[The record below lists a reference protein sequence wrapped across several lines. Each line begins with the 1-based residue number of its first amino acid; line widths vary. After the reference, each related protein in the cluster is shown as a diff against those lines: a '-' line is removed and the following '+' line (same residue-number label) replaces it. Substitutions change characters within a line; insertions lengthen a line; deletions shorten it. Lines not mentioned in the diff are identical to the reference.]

1 MKYFSSLFFLV
12 SLSIYFSCQT
22 NPIQNTEIKKFTPT
36 KINDSIAIDIKK
48 TFEQYYHDYKY
59 DSTQIM
65 DILFDLGKNL
75 NQDNKNDAL
84 ILAEIEH
91 TKGKVQYT
99 EGACDQAIIY
109 YKKVIEI
116 RKKHLDEFHDDII
129 RGYHNI
135 SLCYDLLNE
144 KYNALEYSIK
154 ASKNLEKTQ
163 SKLKASV
170 YHQLSRVYTNVQD
183 LDNAKVYL
191 EDAIAI
197 YAKEIE
203 KSEGKQK
210 RNWEK
215 SWGFACNDMSI
226 LLYNRLKDT
235 KDSPTYLN
243 NALSVFSQLSNRNSN
258 FEHLANTYHSAGIYY
273 AALGD
278 LNTSLHYYNRSLTI
292 NKSLKRRGKYIG
304 KNLDNIGV
312 IYKRKNQLQQAKKT
326 AHQALTY
333 FNPKKDQS
341 NIASIYDNLGDVFK
355 KEDNLDSALI
365 CYNIAIKNIVAG
377 YDFNKKNPTSNLIID
392 ANTITDKNG
401 LFITLSSKADA
412 LRQYFSKTKNKK
424 WLQASFDTYL
434 QVDSLADLMRLEF
447 SSDAS
452 KESLVARTKPVYEKA
467 IDLCLE
473 MKSVFDDEIYNSHA
487 FDFAEK
493 SKSIIL
499 LEAVRKA
506 KAKLIVDEQLIE
518 KEKAL
523 NLKQNFYE
531 KEYALALI
539 REDAKTQPLL
549 DSLSKYRTKYN
560 EILQVIAQSNPT
572 YLSLKKNTQ
581 TIDWREV
588 QKNLLIDDQSFIEY
602 FKGDSAIYAF
612 VINKNSFNSVKINLD
627 TPIDSLVNQLN
638 RGILQKQTK
647 GYAIA
652 AVSLY
657 DKIFQPIRAACGTST
672 HLIIAPDGIL
682 SHIPFEALLTQEVA
696 EEEKDY
702 FKDYPYLIN
711 DFVISYNYSASL
723 WNEMQQKKVTPN
735 EQKLFAGFAP
745 SFPRN
750 TNIEIDISNT
760 RSANFGEL
768 KWNIEE
774 VNSIQNKMEGDIY
787 VAKKATIENFRKYAP
802 QYRILHLSTHGKA
815 NDKAG
820 DFSCL
825 VFNGKNG
832 KGFEYLYT
840 KDLYALQ
847 LNAELVVLSA
857 CETNIGELK
866 EGEGIISLARGFSYA
881 GASSIITTL
890 WVVDDEISKK
900 MMEDFYAQILNH
912 KNKAAALH
920 QVKKDYFQNTTVH
933 REAHPY
939 YWASFIPI
947 GDMQSIALEHL

>member
-1 MKYFSSLFFLV
+1 MKYFSSLLFLV
-12 SLSIYFSCQT
+12 SFFFYFSCQT
-22 NPIQNTEIKKFTPT
+22 NPIQNTATENFTP
-36 KINDSIAIDIKK
+36 KGIEDSISIYVNT
-48 TFEQYYHDYKY
+48 TFDQYYYEYKY
-59 DSTQIM
+59 DSTQVM
-65 DILFDLGKNL
+65 DILIDYEKNTT
-75 NQDNKNDAL
+75 NAL
-84 ILAEIEH
+84 ALANIEH

-99 EGACDQAIIY
+99 EQAYDQAIIY
-109 YKKVIEI
+109 YKKSLEI
-116 RKKHLDEFHDDII
+116 RKKHLDEFHEDII

-135 SLCYDLLNE
+135 SLCYDLLHEN
-144 KYNALEYSIK
+144 YNALEYSTK
-154 ASKNLEKTQ
+154 AAKNLEETP

-170 YHQLSRVYTNVQD
+170 YHQLSRTYKKVQD
-183 LDNAKVYL
+183 LDNAKIYL

-197 YAKEIE
+197 YAMEKE
-203 KSEGKQK
+203 KSTGKEK
-210 RNWEK
+210 RSWEK
-215 SWGFACNDMSI
+215 SWGIACHDMAT

-235 KDSPTYLN
+235 PESPVYLN
-243 NALSVFSQLSNRNSN
+243 NVLSVFSQLSKDNSYSG
-258 FEHLANTYHSAGIYY
+258 HLANGYHNAGIYY
-273 AALGD
+273 DELGD
-278 LNTSLHYYNRSLTI
+278 LNTSLHYYNRSLDL
-292 NKSLKRRGKYIG
+292 NKSLKSRSSFIG
-304 KNLDNIGV
+304 TNLVNMGI
-312 IYKRKNQLQQAKKT
+312 IYKRKNQLKEAKKT
-326 AHQALTY
+326 AYQALTY
-333 FNPKKDQS
+333 FNPKKDQL
-341 NIASIYDNLGDVFK
+341 NIASIYDNLGDIFK
-355 KEDNLDSALI
+355 KDGDLDSALT

-377 YDFNKKNPTSNLIID
+377 YDFDKNNPTSNLIID

-412 LRQYFSKTKNKK
+412 LRQYFSQTKNKK

-434 QVDSLADLMRLEF
+434 KVDSLADLMRLEF

-467 IDLCLE
+467 INLCLK
-473 MKSVFDDEIYNSHA
+473 MKEVYNDGVYNSHA
-487 FDFAEK
+487 FNFAEK

-518 KEKAL
+518 QEKAL

-539 REDAKTQPLL
+539 RADAKTQPLL

-572 YLSLKKNTQ
+572 YLSLKKNTN
-581 TIDWREV
+581 TIDWTEV
-588 QKNLLIDDQSFIEY
+588 QKNLLNDDQSFIEY
-602 FKGDSAIYAF
+602 FNGDSAIYAF
-612 VINKNSFNSVKINLD
+612 VINKNSFQSFKINLD

-638 RGILQKQTK
+638 RGILKRQTK
-647 GYAIA
+647 GYATA
-652 AVSLY
+652 AANLY
-657 DKIFQPIRAACGTST
+657 AKIFEPIRAACGTSK

-682 SHIPFEALLTQEVA
+682 SHIPFEALLTQKVAA
-696 EEEKDY
+696 EEEQY

-711 DFVISYNYSASL
+711 DFIISYNYSASL
-723 WNEMQQKKVTPN
+723 WNEMKQKEIAPN

-745 SFPRN
+745 AFPKN
-750 TNIEIDISNT
+750 TNINLEISNDF
-760 RSANFGEL
+760 SVNFGEL

-774 VNSIQNKMEGDIY
+774 VNAIQNKMEGDIF
-787 VAKKATIENFRKYAP
+787 ATQKATVENFRKYAP

-832 KGFEYLYT
+832 KGFEYFYT

-881 GASSIITTL
+881 GAASIITTL

-900 MMEDFYAQILNH
+900 LMVDFYAAILNH
-912 KNKAAALH
+912 KNKAEALH
-920 QVKKDYFQNTTVH
+920 QVKKSYFQKQKLN
-933 REAHPY
+933 RKAHPY

-947 GDMQSIALEHL
+947 GDMRAIALEVL

>member
-1 MKYFSSLFFLV
+1 MKFFSSLLFLI
-12 SLSIYFSCQT
+12 SFSFYFSCQT
-22 NPIQNTEIKKFTPT
+22 NPIQNTEIENLIPKE
-36 KINDSIAIDIKK
+36 INDSIAVNVKT
-48 TFEQYYHDYKY
+48 TFEQYYYDYKY
-59 DSTQIM
+59 DSTQVM
-65 DILFDLGKNL
+65 DILVDFGKNL
-75 NQDNKNDAL
+75 THNNITNAL
-84 ILAEIEH
+84 TLADIEH

-99 EGACDQAIIY
+99 EQAYEQAIIY
-109 YKKVIEI
+109 YKRAIEI

-135 SLCYDLLNE
+135 SLCYDLLKEN
-144 KYNALEYSIK
+144 YNALEHSLK
-154 ASKNLEKTQ
+154 AAKNLETTP

-170 YHQLSRVYTNVQD
+170 YHQLSRAYTNIQD
-183 LDNAKVYL
+183 LDNAKIYL

-197 YAKEIE
+197 YAMEIK
-203 KSEGKQK
+203 KSEGKEK
-210 RNWEK
+210 RSWEK
-215 SWGFACNDMSI
+215 SWGIASYDMST
-226 LLYNRLKDT
+226 LLYDGLNDT
-235 KDSPTYLN
+235 KGQAIYLN

-258 FEHLANTYHSAGIYY
+258 FEHLANAYHSAGLYY
-273 AALGD
+273 VGLND
-278 LNTSLHYYNRSLTI
+278 LNTSLHYYNRSLDI
-292 NKSLKRRGKYIG
+292 NKSLETRSNFIG
-304 KNLDNIGV
+304 MNLDNMGI
-312 IYKRKNQLQQAKKT
+312 IYKRKNQLKKAK
-326 AHQALTY
+326 ASAYEALTY
-333 FNPKKDQS
+333 FDPKKDRP

-355 KEDNLDSALI
+355 KEGNLDSALI
-365 CYNIAIKNIVAG
+365 CYNIAIQNIVAG
-377 YDFNKKNPTSNLIID
+377 YELNKNNLTSNLIID

-412 LRQYFSKTKNKK
+412 LRQYFSETKNKK
-424 WLQASFDTYL
+424 WLQVSFATYL

-473 MKSVFDDEIYNSHA
+473 MKNVFDDDIYNSHA

-506 KAKLIVDEQLIE
+506 KAKLIVNEQLIE

-539 REDAKTQPLL
+539 REDSKTQPLL

-560 EILQVIAQSNPT
+560 EILQVIAQSNPI
-572 YLSLKKNTQ
+572 YLSLKKNTR
-581 TIDWREV
+581 TIDWTEV
-588 QKNLLIDDQSFIEY
+588 QKNLLNDNQSFIEY

-612 VINKNSFNSVKINLD
+612 VINKKSFNSVKINLD
-627 TPIDSLVNQLN
+627 APVDSLVNQLN

-647 GYAIA
+647 GYATA
-652 AVSLY
+652 AVNLY
-657 DKIFQPIRAACGTST
+657 DKIFKPIRAACGTST
-672 HLIIAPDGIL
+672 HLIISPDGIL
-682 SHIPFEALLTQEVA
+682 SHIPFEALLTQKVA
-696 EEEKDY
+696 KEEEQY

-723 WNEMQQKKVTPN
+723 WNEMKQKEITSN

-745 SFPRN
+745 AFPKN
-750 TNIEIDISNT
+750 TNIDLEISNDF
-760 RSANFGEL
+760 SVNFGEL
-768 KWNIEE
+768 EWNIEE
-774 VNSIQNKMEGDIY
+774 VNSIQEKIEGDIY
-787 VAKKATIENFRKYAP
+787 AGKEATVENFRKYAP
-802 QYRILHLSTHGKA
+802 QSRILHLSTHGKA

-832 KGFEYLYT
+832 KGFEYFYT

-900 MMEDFYAQILNH
+900 MMVDFYAQILNN
-912 KNKAAALH
+912 KNKAEALH
-920 QVKKDYFQNTTVH
+920 QVKKDYFQEQQLN
-933 REAHPY
+933 RKAHPY

-947 GDMQSIALEHL
+947 GDMRTITLEVL

>member
-1 MKYFSSLFFLV
+1 MSTSS
-12 SLSIYFSCQT
+12 I
-22 NPIQNTEIKKFTPT
+22 
-36 KINDSIAIDIKK
+36 
-48 TFEQYYHDYKY
+48 
-59 DSTQIM
+59 
-65 DILFDLGKNL
+65 
-75 NQDNKNDAL
+75 
-84 ILAEIEH
+84 
-91 TKGKVQYT
+91 
-99 EGACDQAIIY
+99 
-109 YKKVIEI
+109 
-116 RKKHLDEFHDDII
+116 
-129 RGYHNI
+129 
-135 SLCYDLLNE
+135 
-144 KYNALEYSIK
+144 
-154 ASKNLEKTQ
+154 
-163 SKLKASV
+163 KLKASV
-170 YHQLSRVYTNVQD
+170 YHQLSRAYKKIQD

-197 YAKEIE
+197 YAKKIE
-203 KSEGKQK
+203 KSEGKEK

-215 SWGFACNDMSI
+215 SWGIACNDMSI

-235 KDSPTYLN
+235 TTPPVYLN
-243 NALSVFSQLSNRNSN
+243 NALSVLSQLSNRNSN
-258 FEHLANTYHSAGIYY
+258 FKHLANTYHSAGLYY
-273 AALGD
+273 AAIND
-278 LNTSLHYYNRSLTI
+278 WNNSLHYYNRSLAI

-312 IYKRKNQLQQAKKT
+312 IYKRKNQLAEAKNS

-333 FNPKKDQS
+333 FNPKKDRL
-341 NIASIYDNLGDVFK
+341 NIASIYDNLGDIFK
-355 KEDNLDSALI
+355 KENNLDSALI

-377 YDFNKKNPTSNLIID
+377 YDFSKNNPSSNLIID

-401 LFITLSSKADA
+401 LFITLSSKAD
-412 LRQYFSKTKNKK
+412 LLCEFYSKTKNKK

-434 QVDSLADLMRLEF
+434 KVDSLADLMRLEF

-473 MKSVFDDEIYNSHA
+473 MKNVFSDENYNSHA
-487 FDFAEK
+487 FNFAEK

-506 KAKLIVDEQLIE
+506 KAKLIVDDQLIE

-572 YLSLKKNTQ
+572 YLSLKKNTK
-581 TIDWREV
+581 TINWTEV
-588 QKNLLIDDQSFIEY
+588 QKNLLNEDQSFIEY
-602 FKGDSAIYAF
+602 FRGDSAIYAF
-612 VINKNSFNSVKINLD
+612 VINKNSFNSVKIKLE

-647 GYAIA
+647 GYATA
-652 AVSLY
+652 AANLY
-657 DKIFQPIRAACGTST
+657 TKIFAPIRAACSTST

-682 SHIPFEALLTQEVA
+682 SHIPFEALLTQKVTI
-696 EEEKDY
+696 EEEQY

-711 DFVISYNYSASL
+711 DFIISYNYSASL
-723 WNEMQQKKVTPN
+723 WNEMQQKEITPS
-735 EQKLFAGFAP
+735 EQKLFAGFAL
-745 SFPRN
+745 SFPKN
-750 TNIEIDISNT
+750 TNIDLDISNDF
-760 RSANFGEL
+760 SVNFGEL

-787 VAKKATIENFRKYAP
+787 ATKKATVENFRKHAP

-832 KGFEYLYT
+832 KGFEYFYT

-890 WVVDDEISKK
+890 WVVDDEVSKK
-900 MMEDFYAQILNH
+900 LMVDFYAQILTH
-912 KNKAAALH
+912 KNKAEALH
-920 QVKKDYFQNTTVH
+920 QVKKNYFKNTTIH
-933 REAHPY
+933 RESHPY

-947 GDMQSIALEHL
+947 GDMKSITLEVL